1 MPLGAA
7 KRIRQL
13 LRMPHKVVLH
23 HRIQQFRLGAYAW
36 LALLLAVL
44 AAHAEPAALVRA
56 GLIAPALIP
65 AALWVAQRRA
75 LREIAQDLENCVT
88 PALVGLLGLPMLPT
102 AAAFGALL
110 TGTVAQFGWRRLPR
124 GAALVAMGW
133 CVGAVFTPGIRYE
146 PSGIADGLCLAFM
159 LLYTTPLCAL
169 GYEETMRMHGM
180 REHLRAVSGELAKQ
194 RDKLSRYVA
203 APVVA
208 RLDGHPSVALP
219 LERRW
224 LTVAFVDITD
234 FTALT
239 ERLEPEDLT
248 NLLGAFFAALSELSC
263 RFGGNVHKFLGD
275 GALISFGEALSLGRR
290 GDAQACVAMLG
301 QLAALVDTL
310 NTAAKTH
317 AIPAVLALRAG
328 VASGHCSVGDFSA
341 GQRIEYTIIGNAVN
355 LASRLEALAGAGETW
370 ASQATRDLV
379 GAHRFDALGTF
390 AVKGVAL
397 PVPAF
402 RLRVTCVAPGGATG

>member
-1 MPLGAA
+1 
-7 KRIRQL
+7 
-13 LRMPHKVVLH
+13 MPHKVVLR

-36 LALLLAVL
+36 LAVLLAVL

-56 GLIAPALIP
+56 SLVAPALIP
-65 AALWVAQRRA
+65 AALWLARRA
-75 LREIAQDLENCVT
+75 LREVAQDVENFVT
-88 PALVGLLGLPMLPT
+88 PALVGLLALPMLPT

-133 CVGAVFTPGIRYE
+133 CAGTVLAPGIRYE
-146 PSGIADGLCLAFM
+146 PSGVVDGLCLAFM

-169 GYEETMRMHGM
+169 GYEETMRMHRM

-208 RLDGHPSVALP
+208 RLDGQPSVALP

-263 RFGGNVHKFLGD
+263 RYGGNVHKFLGD
-275 GALISFGEALSLGRR
+275 GALISFGEAQSLGRR

-310 NTAAKTH
+310 NTAARAH

-341 GQRIEYTIIGNAVN
+341 GQRIEYTMIGNAVN
-355 LASRLEALAGAGETW
+355 LASRLEALA
-370 ASQATRDLV
+370 
-379 GAHRFDALGTF
+379 
-390 AVKGVAL
+390 
-397 PVPAF
+397 
-402 RLRVTCVAPGGATG
+402 ATG